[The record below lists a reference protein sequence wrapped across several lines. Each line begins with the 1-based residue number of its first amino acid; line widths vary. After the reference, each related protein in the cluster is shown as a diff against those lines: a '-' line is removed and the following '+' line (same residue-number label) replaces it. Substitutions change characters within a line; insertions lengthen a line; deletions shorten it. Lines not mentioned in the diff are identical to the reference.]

1 MEEIETEDKVILK
14 PTLYVI
20 LIDDTEQSHN
30 LDITTV
36 AKTMVSFSRMIRDN
50 QEESKRVGSQ
60 IDDAISHI
68 KDKMDNYNAWL
79 ENPDIYVI
87 KASTEQKDDLAAIV
101 CNDMSGTDLVIDDY
115 IDDDYTFSV
124 ENRMIAKMLIKSN
137 EEMTVV
143 GEDSSG
149 RVYIKKPE
157 ITASYI
163 FTNALKDV
171 IDNYVKEKHL
181 SLEKF

>member
-1 MEEIETEDKVILK
+1 MEEKEEKVIK
-14 PTLYVI
+14 PRLYII
-20 LIDDTEQSHN
+20 LNNDIEQSHN
-30 LDITTV
+30 LEITSV
-36 AKTMVSFSRMIRDN
+36 AKTIVSFSRMIRDN

-79 ENPDIYVI
+79 ENPDIRI
-87 KASTEQKDDLAAIV
+87 IRATTEQKDDLAAIV

-115 IDDDYTFSV
+115 INDDYAFSV

-171 IDNYVKEKHL
+171 IDDYIKEKHL